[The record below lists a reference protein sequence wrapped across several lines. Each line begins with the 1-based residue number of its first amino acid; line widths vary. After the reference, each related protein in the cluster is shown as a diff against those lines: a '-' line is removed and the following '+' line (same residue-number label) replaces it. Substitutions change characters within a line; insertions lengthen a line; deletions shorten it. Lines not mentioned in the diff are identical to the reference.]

1 MCFQSSALGWGLG
14 ADMATVVNE
23 LHFLQAIFIAFT
35 AYCFVFLSSE
45 TVAKTGMILLAGE
58 ITSRANV
65 DYQKVVRDTIKHIGY
80 NDSSK
85 GKIS

>member
-35 AYCFVFLSSE
+35 AYGFVFCPQ
-45 TVAKTGMILLAGE
+45 KLLPRLG
-58 ITSRANV
+58 
-65 DYQKVVRDTIKHIGY
+65 
-80 NDSSK
+80 
-85 GKIS
+85 